1 MVLRDPEALEGGEA
15 NLPDSRGLT
24 ELRVVGPSYV
34 FDYEN
39 ETRVPVAS
47 NPPAW
52 VVLHPAE
59 QGLPSRTGIGVLDL
73 SNGPLLLSPLPV
85 PSSSWASMRSL

>member
-1 MVLRDPEALEGGEA
+1 MKPSKEGRPTYPIPG
-15 NLPDSRGLT
+15 DLT
-24 ELRVVGPSYV
+24 ELLVVGPSYV
-34 FDYEN
+34 SDYAN

-85 PSSSWASMRSL
+85 PSSSWASMCSL